1 MSLDFPASP
10 SVGQAYSSG
19 ALSWTWDGTKWLAG
33 AAKPKYLLA
42 CFVPGTLTA
51 SQQLLLHRFS
61 KAVTIPANFGSYLG
75 HASEARGTANATGST
90 AIVVQKA
97 TSAAPGTFS
106 NVGTITIAAGSMVG
120 TFATSGGA
128 DITFAQGDS
137 LALVAPGT
145 ADATFAG
152 FSATLVGYET

>member
-1 MSLDFPASP
+1 MSLDFPP
-10 SVGQAYSSG
+10 GTPGLVFTSG
-19 ALSWTWDGTKWLAG
+19 ALSWTYDGTKWVAG

-42 CFVPGTLTA
+42 CFVPGVLTA

-61 KAVTIPANFGSYLG
+61 KAVTIPANFGGYLG
-75 HASEARGTANATGST
+75 HASEARGTAAATAST
-90 AIVVQKA
+90 VIAVQRA
-97 TSAAPGTFS
+97 TSAAPGTFTG
-106 NVGTITIAAGSMVG
+106 VGTITVAAGALVG

-128 DITFAQGDS
+128 DIAFAQGDS
-137 LALVAPGT
+137 LSLAAPAS